1 MEELEPLP
9 VKVAIYREGEEPM
22 TDIHIPHGNGII
34 ISNGR
39 VIRAKIERR
48 GLLGNIVSYF
58 GNLIY
63 TMPNYD
69 NDDLIV

>member
-22 TDIHIPHGNGII
+22 TDIHIPHGNAII

-39 VIRAKIERR
+39 MIRAKVERR
-48 GLLGNIVSYF
+48 GLLGNNGS
-58 GNLIY
+58 
-63 TMPNYD
+63 
-69 NDDLIV
+69 